1 MTVYGDDAIRVFRHH
16 IAVGVH
22 AERPH
27 QVIVLLR
34 TVNKLCFIHFI
45 GNVLEDRSR
54 NFHPDAYVYRIIG
67 KSKPQLPS
75 LLRKPFRAGPAGS
88 RNQIGTAQF
97 AFRRIQHEFIRF
109 LIKAVHFGITEN
121 ICLCAQITVNVFHN
135 LQIIFCAQVA
145 YLTV

>member
-27 QVIVLLR
+27 QVIVLLG
-34 TVNKLCFIHFI
+34 TVNQLCLIHFI

-54 NFHPDAYVYRIIG
+54 NFHPDAYVYCIIG

-97 AFRRIQHEFIRF
+97 AFRRIQHEFI
-109 LIKAVHFGITEN
+109 LLLAEAVHFCITEN
-121 ICLCAQITVNVFHN
+121 IYFLTQIAVNILHDLQVVFRT
-135 LQIIFCAQVA
+135 QVT
-145 YLTV
+145 YLAV